1 MGMDTIF
8 WLAAVAVF
16 LLVEAA
22 TAALVSVWFAVG
34 AAAALVLSFFTASAV
49 IQFVTFAVVSGVVL
63 LVMIPT
69 LVRRRKARKPPVT
82 NGSGLAI
89 GKRGVVLRAIQPGEI
104 GRVRVDGL
112 DWQAR
117 ADTPLA
123 EGAHCEVTAA
133 EGAVLT
139 VRAVTA
145 AKTPA

>member
-69 LVRRRKARKPPVT
+69 LARRRKARKPPVT

-117 ADTPLA
+117 AATPRA

>member
-16 LLVEAA
+16 LLVETA

-69 LVRRRKARKPPVT
+69 LARRRKARKPPVT

-104 GRVRVDGL
+104 GR
-112 DWQAR
+112 
-117 ADTPLA
+117 DTPLA